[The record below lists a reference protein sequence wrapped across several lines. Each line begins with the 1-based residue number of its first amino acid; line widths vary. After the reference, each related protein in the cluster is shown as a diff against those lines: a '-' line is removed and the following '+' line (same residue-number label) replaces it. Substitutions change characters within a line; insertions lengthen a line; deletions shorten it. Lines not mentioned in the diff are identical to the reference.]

1 MQQLNLSGT
10 SKLEIFQRPQP
21 VVSRSRRNSEKA
33 GTAVARK
40 QHGLVTLERDGRRYV
55 GAWSVK
61 KGMMTV
67 ELRGIGSDITQV
79 GGHANNPDN
88 LAMVILSEMITKHL
102 QKSVGH

>member
-1 MQQLNLSGT
+1 MQQPSLSGT
-10 SKLEIFQRPQP
+10 SEPEIFQRLQA
-21 VVSRSRRNSEKA
+21 VVTSSRRNSEKT
-33 GTAVARK
+33 GRAVARK
-40 QHGLVTLERDGRRYV
+40 QHGLVTLERDGRHYV

-102 QKSVGH
+102 QKSVGR

>member
-1 MQQLNLSGT
+1 MAYARYGTRSLSQ
-10 SKLEIFQRPQP
+10 I
-21 VVSRSRRNSEKA
+21 
-33 GTAVARK
+33 TAPYGNRVP
-40 QHGLVTLERDGRRYV
+40 
-55 GAWSVK
+55 

-102 QKSVGH
+102 QKSVGR